1 MEDGKRCE
9 IYSDGS
15 YIKEIDKAGYC
26 IVVIKDGHRKEITG
40 SNKTEQ
46 HIKNY
51 EIYALAK
58 SIEVMEDENINDA
71 ILYSDALNIVRQIN
85 KKLKGKQLNFN
96 HKPFDYLYEKITT
109 FLSKNPKITLC
120 HIKSKENLADKGSR
134 FSAYKEMYL
143 NVIENKKKMDKEK
156 FFYSENFMFVE
167 NCLADN
173 TASVFI
179 RRKKRSFFNFF
190 IKEYVGIN
198 VEKYEKDGKLFHKV
212 FFYNKNNL
220 THKVHYSLLFSKKT
234 DLEVINEV
242 LKNNYTKKYKQIM
255 FTMNSD
261 NDFIDL
267 LYLKKSI
274 DINNEKE
281 YVITND
287 ILNSS
292 KFYEKICFVDGI
304 KPDFCL
310 RTGEKRIKIKT
321 RVKEKEKQLNI

>member
-1 MEDGKRCE
+1 M
-9 IYSDGS
+9 
-15 YIKEIDKAGYC
+15 
-26 IVVIKDGHRKEITG
+26 
-40 SNKTEQ
+40 
-46 HIKNY
+46 
-51 EIYALAK
+51 
-58 SIEVMEDENINDA
+58 
-71 ILYSDALNIVRQIN
+71 
-85 KKLKGKQLNFN
+85 
-96 HKPFDYLYEKITT
+96 
-109 FLSKNPKITLC
+109 C
-120 HIKSKENLADKGSR
+120 HIKSKENLAGKGSR

-198 VEKYEKDGKLFHKV
+198 VEKYEKDGKLFNKV

-255 FTMNSD
+255 FKMNSD

-267 LYLKKSI
+267 LY
-274 DINNEKE
+274 
-281 YVITND
+281 
-287 ILNSS
+287 
-292 KFYEKICFVDGI
+292 
-304 KPDFCL
+304 
-310 RTGEKRIKIKT
+310 
-321 RVKEKEKQLNI
+321 

>member
-109 FLSKNPKITLC
+109 F
-120 HIKSKENLADKGSR
+120 
-134 FSAYKEMYL
+134 YQ
-143 NVIENKKKMDKEK
+143 
-156 FFYSENFMFVE
+156 
-167 NCLADN
+167 
-173 TASVFI
+173 
-179 RRKKRSFFNFF
+179 
-190 IKEYVGIN
+190 GI
-198 VEKYEKDGKLFHKV
+198 
-212 FFYNKNNL
+212 
-220 THKVHYSLLFSKKT
+220 
-234 DLEVINEV
+234 
-242 LKNNYTKKYKQIM
+242 LK
-255 FTMNSD
+255 
-261 NDFIDL
+261 
-267 LYLKKSI
+267 
-274 DINNEKE
+274 
-281 YVITND
+281 
-287 ILNSS
+287 
-292 KFYEKICFVDGI
+292 
-304 KPDFCL
+304 
-310 RTGEKRIKIKT
+310 
-321 RVKEKEKQLNI
+321 